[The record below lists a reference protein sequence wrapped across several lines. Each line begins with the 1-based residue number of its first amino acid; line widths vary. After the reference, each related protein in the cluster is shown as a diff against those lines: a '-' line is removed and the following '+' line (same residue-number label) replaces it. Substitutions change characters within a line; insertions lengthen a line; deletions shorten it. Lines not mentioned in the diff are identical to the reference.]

1 MLDQSFSAENFRNIF
16 QIENRKGNLRKE
28 MFPAKYIYFI
38 NEIKT
43 LKSEI
48 KEKSIE
54 RKDGNISKKE
64 YQLIKDEK
72 NNKIKECKKKKDD
85 VLYEQVKKISANV
98 NNDSF
103 KFTINIQE
111 REGKPVY
118 QLGDSL
124 EEFYAIKQL
133 QYNIRKTFQVKQADR
148 YSILKQ
154 INLLLSD
161 NFPKY
166 IIRTD
171 IKSFYESIPQI
182 ELLEKI
188 EQNTLLNYQS
198 KKFIAGIF
206 EEYESKKDPI
216 KFKAKKGVPRGIGIS
231 AYLAELYMRDI
242 DRKIKSLEHVTF
254 YARYVDDIF
263 IIFTPN
269 TKSCG
274 INYFE
279 KVSTIITSSGLELN
293 PETDSKT
300 QLVDMLNKFEG
311 FNSTLNYLGY
321 KFNLLGVKI
330 KGEEN
335 LIDYRLSVNLS
346 EKKIEKYKSRL
357 KLSFDT
363 YNNESKYNER
373 RARKILFDCLRM
385 LTGNTNLVNSKNGVK
400 VGVYFSNSLLD
411 KEKKDGLKDLK
422 CFDGFLKE
430 MVHSRLAPYSELLFD
445 VDKLRSQ
452 IKQCFSFQKGFEDKR
467 FHKFTIEEL
476 KTLKRIWA
484 DETI

>member
-166 IIRTD
+166 IIRVC
-171 IKSFYESIPQI
+171 
-182 ELLEKI
+182 
-188 EQNTLLNYQS
+188 LLNPNQAHN
-198 KKFIAGIF
+198 FI
-206 EEYESKKDPI
+206 
-216 KFKAKKGVPRGIGIS
+216 
-231 AYLAELYMRDI
+231 
-242 DRKIKSLEHVTF
+242 
-254 YARYVDDIF
+254 
-263 IIFTPN
+263 
-269 TKSCG
+269 CG
-274 INYFE
+274 P
-279 KVSTIITSSGLELN
+279 SG
-293 PETDSKT
+293 
-300 QLVDMLNKFEG
+300 
-311 FNSTLNYLGY
+311 
-321 KFNLLGVKI
+321 
-330 KGEEN
+330 
-335 LIDYRLSVNLS
+335 
-346 EKKIEKYKSRL
+346 
-357 KLSFDT
+357 
-363 YNNESKYNER
+363 
-373 RARKILFDCLRM
+373 
-385 LTGNTNLVNSKNGVK
+385 
-400 VGVYFSNSLLD
+400 
-411 KEKKDGLKDLK
+411 
-422 CFDGFLKE
+422 
-430 MVHSRLAPYSELLFD
+430 
-445 VDKLRSQ
+445 
-452 IKQCFSFQKGFEDKR
+452 
-467 FHKFTIEEL
+467 
-476 KTLKRIWA
+476 
-484 DETI
+484 